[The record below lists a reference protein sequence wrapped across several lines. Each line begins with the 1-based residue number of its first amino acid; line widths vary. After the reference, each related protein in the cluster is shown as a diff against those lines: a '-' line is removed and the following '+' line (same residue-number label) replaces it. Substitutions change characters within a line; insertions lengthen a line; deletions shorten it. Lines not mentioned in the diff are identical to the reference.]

1 MKEIPQAVIE
11 LAEKRKAAK
20 EAKDYSLSDSLRE
33 EIAALGWLIKD
44 VPAGYEITEKPP
56 FNQLGH
62 LNDLANLDD
71 FVAATA
77 TVGLL
82 ADGWAEDL
90 KICAEGIL
98 NNTDANL
105 VILDLANIDGAGLA
119 AEEISK
125 KYLGRVTAIHLSQ
138 ELNQAGWANCQNAL
152 ICKVTSPVYLA
163 MDLSTV
169 AAGDFLNPLLEKI
182 NQGFSAVGWKG
193 ALVDLTD
200 NWRSVVDKGTGEVD
214 VLMSYLFAIKTDIAK
229 GIGPDQKA
237 KFYRNADMEW
247 SLMLR
252 AAGHRLYAIDD
263 LPVSQGRHHGYHD
276 SEPNYRDQQ
285 SKKTY
290 ERLLQK
296 FRGKN
301 SILSPR
307 R

>member
-20 EAKDYSLSDSLRE
+20 LEKDFALSDSLRD
-33 EIAALGWLIKD
+33 EIAAHGWLIKD
-44 VPAGYEITEKPP
+44 VPTGYEITEKPP
-56 FNQLGH
+56 FSQLGN
-62 LNDLANLDD
+62 LNDLAKLDD
-71 FVAATA
+71 FAAATA

-98 NNTDANL
+98 NNTEANL
-105 VILDLANIDGAGLA
+105 VILDLANVDGAGLA

-125 KYLGRVTAIHLSQ
+125 KYLGRVTPIHLNQ
-138 ELNQAGWANCQNAL
+138 ELNQAGWANCQNAV
-152 ICKVTSPVYLA
+152 ISKVTSPIYIV

-169 AAGDFLNPLLEKI
+169 ASGDFLNPLLEKI
-182 NQGFSAVGWKG
+182 NQGFAASGWKG
-193 ALVDLTD
+193 ALVDLAD

-214 VLMSYLFAIKTDIAK
+214 VLMSYLLAIKTDIARE
-229 GIGPDQKA
+229 IGPDQKA

-252 AAGHRLYAIDD
+252 AAGHRLFAIDD
-263 LPVSQGRHHGYHD
+263 LPVTQGRHHGYHD

-290 ERLLQK
+290 DRLLQK